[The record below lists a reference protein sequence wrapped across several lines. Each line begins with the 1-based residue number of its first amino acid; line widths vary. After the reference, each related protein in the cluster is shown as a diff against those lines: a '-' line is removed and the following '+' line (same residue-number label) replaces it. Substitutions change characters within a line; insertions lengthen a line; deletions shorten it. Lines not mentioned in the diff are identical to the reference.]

1 MSEHRGKHL
10 LSQRRERTEASCA
23 MRHHRPT
30 YETPQVDLIQRLLQT
45 YKLNNSEWDGELKT
59 MSICESKKIW
69 RDELN

>member
-23 MRHHRPT
+23 MIHHRPP
-30 YETPQVDLIQRLLQT
+30 YETPQVDLIQRLPQT
-45 YKLNNSEWDGELKT
+45 YKLNKSKWDGGLET

-69 RDELN
+69 RDQLN

>member
-30 YETPQVDLIQRLLQT
+30 YETPQVDLIQRLPQT
-45 YKLNNSEWDGELKT
+45 YKLNNSEWDGGLET

-69 RDELN
+69 RGQLN